1 MRTAELVA
9 DAAWVV
15 LGLGICL
22 YALRLKLW
30 AHGSGPGSGFL
41 PFIAGVFMALV
52 GVALLAREWS
62 RRPRTGEAPPF
73 WPHPAG
79 RTRAGLVVAA
89 LCVMAY
95 LMPILG
101 FFAAAVLVMV
111 FLLSLAERARLGSS
125 VALAVVSTA
134 AIYWLFGR
142 LLHVR
147 LPRGPL
153 GF

>member
-9 DAAWVV
+9 NAAWIA
-15 LGLGICL
+15 LGLGICF

-30 AHGSGPGSGFL
+30 APATGPGSGFL
-41 PFIAGVFMALV
+41 PFIAGVFVTLI

-62 RRPRTGEAPPF
+62 RRPRAPEAAPF
-73 WPHPAG
+73 WPDPAG
-79 RTRAGLVVAA
+79 RTRVGLVVAA
-89 LCVMAY
+89 LCAMAY
-95 LMPILG
+95 LMPFLG

-125 VALAVVSTA
+125 IALAIVSTA

-142 LLHVR
+142 LLQVR